1 MMKPESV
8 RYFDELS
15 HEIRNSL
22 NIVIGSSELLKDSDG
37 DDQKELVNI
46 IHNSA
51 CHLKDLLNK
60 YLVNREIEED
70 PLDNGHGFD
79 LHKLVEELTSQ
90 YAVLCKKNGLSLV
103 LDIDPLLPIYVM
115 GSKTNL
121 TQILNNL
128 FGNALNFTE
137 QGFIELSIQLLK
149 SEENSVEIHFAVK
162 DSGIGIK
169 QEDQGKLFK
178 NFVQIPGKAD
188 KKQRGSGLGL
198 SITRKLLHSMGS
210 EIHLSS
216 ESGVGSVFYFDA
228 QFQLAPVLQIGNI
241 PKELQISGGK
251 VLVVDDDVIS
261 RAMTDKQLK
270 KLGVAC
276 DTAASAK
283 EATAL
288 LYSNQY
294 PIVFL
299 DLNLPDLDGI
309 TLSGRLKRHYP
320 DIKIILVTGEKVLL
334 SEHELSLVGISKVLS
349 KPYTHQELTDA
360 LTCIEISDWLSL

>member
-1 MMKPESV
+1 MKSESV

-22 NIVIGSSELLKDSDG
+22 NIVIGSSELLKGSEG

-70 PLDNGHGFD
+70 PLGNGHEFD
-79 LHKLVEELTSQ
+79 LLKLVEELSSQ

-103 LDIDPLLPIYVM
+103 LDIDPLLPVHIM
-115 GSKTNL
+115 GSKTKL

-137 QGFIELSIQLLK
+137 HGFIELSVQLLK
-149 SEENSVEIHFAVK
+149 SEENSAEIYFAVK

-169 QEDQGKLFK
+169 QKDQGKLFK
-178 NFVQIPGKAD
+178 NFVQIPGKAA

-228 QFQLAPVLQIGNI
+228 QFQLAPVRQIDTISN
-241 PKELQISGGK
+241 ELQISGGK
-251 VLVVDDDVIS
+251 ILVVDDDVIS
-261 RAMTDKQLK
+261 REMTAKQLK

-276 DTAASAK
+276 DTAESAK
-283 EATAL
+283 EATTL

-294 PIVFL
+294 PIIFL

-320 DIKIILVTGEKVLL
+320 DMKIILVTGENVLL
-334 SEHELSLVGISKVLS
+334 SEHELSLVGISRILP
-349 KPYTHQELTDA
+349 KPYTLQELSEA
-360 LTCIEISDWLSL
+360 LTCVGIPAWLSL

>member
-1 MMKPESV
+1 MMKSESV

-22 NIVIGSSELLKDSDG
+22 NIVIGSSELLKDSEG

-60 YLVNREIEED
+60 YLVNREAEED
-70 PLDNGHGFD
+70 LGNGNEFD
-79 LHKLVEELTSQ
+79 LHKLVEELISQ

-103 LDIDPLLPIYVM
+103 LDIDPLLPVHLI
-115 GSKTNL
+115 GSKTKL

-149 SEENSVEIHFAVK
+149 SEGDSVEIHFAVK
-162 DSGIGIK
+162 DSGIGINQK
-169 QEDQGKLFK
+169 DQEKLFRD
-178 NFVQIPGKAD
+178 FVQIPGKTAR
-188 KKQRGSGLGL
+188 KQRGSGLGL
-198 SITRKLLHSMGS
+198 SITRKLLHSMRS

-228 QFQLAPVLQIGNI
+228 QFQLAPVRQIGDI
-241 PKELQISGGK
+241 PKELQISGGR

-261 RAMTDKQLK
+261 REMTTKQLK

-276 DTAASAK
+276 DTAESAK
-283 EATAL
+283 ETTAL
-288 LYSNQY
+288 LYTNHY
-294 PIVFL
+294 PIIFL

-320 DIKIILVTGEKVLL
+320 DMKIILVTGEKVLL
-334 SEHELSLVGISKVLS
+334 SEHELSIVGIAKVLP
-349 KPYTHQELTDA
+349 KPYTLQELSEA
-360 LTCIEISDWLSL
+360 LSCLEISAWLSL